1 MEPEIMTAISW
12 GMVTTGAIGLIA
24 AGTPLV
30 RAVSRS
36 LFGRAGGIFQYQEA
50 SAFLTKPE
58 QQAFDYLQ
66 KALSGRGHVC
76 PKVRV
81 ADLVHVDPT
90 SLRET
95 GDRMRALGH
104 IAQKHVDFVVMGP
117 GYKPVFAV
125 EVDDASHA
133 REDRRARDVSNP
145 TVQIISSSSN
155 IGSSASC
162 AECPSARLS
171 AFFTE
176 PPTRAR

>member
-12 GMVTTGAIGLIA
+12 GMVTTGAIGLVA

-36 LFGRAGGIFQYQEA
+36 LFGRAGGIFQYREA
-50 SAFLTKPE
+50 GAFLTKPE
-58 QQAFDYLQ
+58 QHAFDYLH

-95 GDRMRALGH
+95 GDRMRAPRAHCSKACRFRRIGAG
-104 IAQKHVDFVVMGP
+104 IQ
-117 GYKPVFAV
+117 
-125 EVDDASHA
+125 ASL
-133 REDRRARDVSNP
+133 RGRSGRRQP
-145 TVQIISSSSN
+145 
-155 IGSSASC
+155 C
-162 AECPSARLS
+162 A
-171 AFFTE
+171 
-176 PPTRAR
+176 

>member
-76 PKVRV
+76 PKVRI
-81 ADLVHVDPT
+81 ADLVDVDPT

-95 GDRMRALGH
+95 GDRMRASGTLL
-104 IAQKHVDFVVMGP
+104 KSM
-117 GYKPVFAV
+117 
-125 EVDDASHA
+125 S
-133 REDRRARDVSNP
+133 
-145 TVQIISSSSN
+145 ISSYWGRDTSQSSRSKWTTPAMRVKT
-155 IGSSASC
+155 GARAMSSSMRSSLRQAS
-162 AECPSARLS
+162 L
-171 AFFTE
+171 
-176 PPTRAR
+176 

>member
-1 MEPEIMTAISW
+1 MEPKIMTAISW
-12 GMVTTGAIGLIA
+12 GMVTTGSIGLVA

-36 LFGRAGGIFQYQEA
+36 LFGRAGGIFQYREA

-133 REDRRARDVSNP
+133 REDRRARDVFVNE
-145 TVQIISSSSN
+145 VFAQA
-155 IGSSASC
+155 G
-162 AECPSARLS
+162 LS
-171 AFFTE
+171 LIRVKPFKLGRS
-176 PPTRAR
+176 RALAAAIDTLKGGQP